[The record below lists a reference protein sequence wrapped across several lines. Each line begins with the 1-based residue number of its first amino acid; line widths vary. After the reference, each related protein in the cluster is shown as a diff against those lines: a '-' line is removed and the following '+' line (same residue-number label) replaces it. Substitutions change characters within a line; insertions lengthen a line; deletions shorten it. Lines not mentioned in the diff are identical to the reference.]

1 MADVGDNSKAGLVSA
16 LNGALADTV
25 ALYFKTKNFHW
36 HVAGPRFRDLHV
48 LFDEQAAQLV
58 GTVDDLGERVRK
70 NDEYTL
76 TSIGSVAKATRIKDQ
91 DDVSLTAD
99 DPTLA
104 GWVGIAAPLALLA
117 PQEMSAGADTRP
129 TKLLVPEN
137 DQFRSVAEAREICTN
152 WKKTSI
158 EAISGA
164 DHFFSTGTKTLSERV
179 TDFVVTFFQ

>member
-58 GTVDDLGERVRK
+58 GTVDDLGEPVRK

-76 TSIGSVAKATRIKDQ
+76 TSIGSVMKATRIEDQ
-91 DDVSLTAD
+91 DDVTLTAD
-99 DPTLA
+99 AMVKELRDDNKKLHQRLGEVKEAAEEA
-104 GWVGIAAPLALLA
+104 GDNA
-117 PQEMSAGADTRP
+117 
-129 TKLLVPEN
+129 
-137 DQFRSVAEAREICTN
+137 
-152 WKKTSI
+152 TSGVVDDWI
-158 EAISGA
+158 DECE
-164 DHFFSTGTKTLSERV
+164 ERIWFLNQ
-179 TDFVVTFFQ
+179 TSK

>member
-76 TSIGSVAKATRIKDQ
+76 TSIGSVMKATRIEDQ
-91 DDVSLTAD
+91 DDVTLTAD
-99 DPTLA
+99 AMVKELRD
-104 GWVGIAAPLALLA
+104 
-117 PQEMSAGADTRP
+117 D
-129 TKLLVPEN
+129 N
-137 DQFRSVAEAREICTN
+137 
-152 WKKTSI
+152 
-158 EAISGA
+158 
-164 DHFFSTGTKTLSERV
+164 KTLHGRLLEVKEAAEEAGDNATSGVVDDWIDECEERV
-179 TDFVVTFFQ
+179 WFLNQTSK